1 MENSTVRDLPAALIG
16 WYPFTK
22 NAKALYIIS
31 EQVFEV
37 LFDVLA
43 MKQLQVDQLK
53 ADEVSNCQVKY
64 DYVVAVNVL
73 ERAADPVSLLNAIK
87 NVLTDKG
94 KLLLGVDNRF
104 AVRYFCGDKD
114 KYTGHVLDG
123 IDNYRKVSKIRMDKI
138 GGHAYSRAEILDF
151 LQQAQFDKSEFYSV
165 LPSLE
170 RPQMMLAYGYKPNE
184 ALDVRIFPQY
194 HNAETVFM
202 EEELIYDSLLD
213 NDMLHQMANG
223 YLIECSVN
231 GELLDVDQITVQGDR
246 ERKEALA
253 TLIKKGQF
261 VKKVALYEEA
271 GAKIDAMFGNDEYLR
286 KHGVPLV
293 ASKVEQDAYMM
304 PYVDGEIA
312 TLYFR
317 KVLRE
322 SKDKF
327 LEMIYQWKNVIENSS
342 EHVPYD
348 EVDWFKFEPNWER
361 RKPDDPNL
369 YKWQELANGSNEDR
383 SNIGVILKRGYI
395 DMASLNCFHTEEG
408 FRFFDQEFY
417 IDNFPANAIL
427 IRTIDF
433 IYRDTQEMECLL
445 PREELLKELHLFEHQ
460 NTWRRK
466 GNLFLEALRNEK
478 QLLEYHRIC
487 RRDARV
493 VQVNR
498 HRMDYT
504 QEEYDK
510 LFQNIFK
517 GIDNKKIYLFGS
529 GNYAEEFV
537 KQFQKDYEIAG
548 ILDNNPARWGEELS
562 GIPVMSPD
570 VLRKVEVP
578 FKVFICIKF
587 FDEVLMQL
595 KQMGIKDISVYDP
608 RLDYERPLKMNPAMA
623 AGDEKPKKYHVG
635 YIAGVFDLFH
645 IGHLN
650 MFRRAKE
657 QCDYLIVGVVTD
669 EQVIKNKKTS
679 PYMSFAERLEIVQS
693 CRYVDEAV
701 EIPVDKPN
709 TEDAYYRYHFDVQ
722 FSGSDYENDP
732 EWLAR
737 RLFLQQHGSDLV
749 FFPYTQS
756 TSSTKLKT
764 LIEKKI

>member
-1 MENSTVRDLPAALIG
+1 
-16 WYPFTK
+16 
-22 NAKALYIIS
+22 
-31 EQVFEV
+31 
-37 LFDVLA
+37 
-43 MKQLQVDQLK
+43 
-53 ADEVSNCQVKY
+53 
-64 DYVVAVNVL
+64 
-73 ERAADPVSLLNAIK
+73 
-87 NVLTDKG
+87 
-94 KLLLGVDNRF
+94 
-104 AVRYFCGDKD
+104 
-114 KYTGHVLDG
+114 
-123 IDNYRKVSKIRMDKI
+123 
-138 GGHAYSRAEILDF
+138 
-151 LQQAQFDKSEFYSV
+151 
-165 LPSLE
+165 
-170 RPQMMLAYGYKPNE
+170 
-184 ALDVRIFPQY
+184 
-194 HNAETVFM
+194 
-202 EEELIYDSLLD
+202 
-213 NDMLHQMANG
+213 
-223 YLIECSVN
+223 
-231 GELLDVDQITVQGDR
+231 LDVDQITVQGDR

-271 GAKIDAMFGNDEYLR
+271 REKIDVMFGNDEYLR
-286 KHGVPLV
+286 KHGVPLA
-293 ASKVEQDAYMM
+293 ASRVEQDAYIT

-317 KVLRE
+317 KVLKE

-327 LEMIYQWKNVIENSS
+327 LKMIYQWKNVIENSS

-348 EVDWFKFEPNWER
+348 EVDWLKFEPNWER

-369 YKWQELANGSNEDR
+369 YKWRELANGSDEDR

-395 DMASLNCFHTEEG
+395 DMVSLNCFHTEEG

-417 IDNFPANAIL
+417 IENFPANAIL

-433 IYRDTQEMECLL
+433 IYRDTQEMEGLL

-504 QEEYDK
+504 QEEYER

-562 GIPVMSPD
+562 GIPIMSPD

-595 KQMGIKDISVYDP
+595 KQMGMKDISVYDS
-608 RLDYERPLKMNPAMA
+608 RLDYERPLKINPVMA

-709 TEDAYYRYHFDVQ
+709 TEDAYHRYHFDVQ

-737 RLFLQQHGSDLV
+737 KLFLQQHGSDLV

-764 LIEKKI
+764 LIDQDVEANGELRTANHRKNFVREIGRQN